1 MKPIVIIGTYPSGE
15 KEVDVLNKCIDS
27 YRLLGYHIMVVSHL
41 PLDVD
46 TASKVEYTIYD
57 SNNTFLPANMT
68 PYSWLRT
75 PNLTVNIFNAGH
87 TLPICRNMSNALHLA
102 QSLKYTHFIFTESDI
117 VLKGMDVALLES
129 YLHTLEEEDKKMFF
143 FKPEEYR
150 DVNGSYVYE
159 TLMFGGDIN
168 YFLST
173 FKPPLDV
180 EEWVNVPMELTLEL
194 SFYEMFKH
202 DEDKFLIIHD
212 HSSTILKESDVNLL
226 RYGLF
231 NCEIVR
237 NQKTPDEPVLFIM
250 NGLIIQEPKVA
261 DIYVNGVLV
270 NSVTLIKNQYWF
282 DVFKYND
289 DKVRVEVYDQ
299 ARTYQFLVKEFIM
312 SRDNEDTFNKK
323 GIFKIN

>member
-27 YRLLGYHIMVVSHL
+27 YRLLGYHIMIVSHL

-46 TASKVEYTIYD
+46 TASKVEYVIYD
-57 SNNTFLPANMT
+57 SNNTFLPAEMT

-143 FKPEEYR
+143 FKPLEYR
-150 DVNGSYVYE
+150 DYNGSRVYE
-159 TLMFGGDIN
+159 TLMFGGEVS
-168 YFLST
+168 YFLNT

-180 EEWVNVPMELTLEL
+180 EEWRGAYMNLTLEL
-194 SFYEMFKH
+194 SFYEKFKH

-212 HSSTILKESDVNLL
+212 HSSNILKESDVNLL

-231 NCEIVR
+231 NCEVIR
-237 NQKTPDEPVLFIM
+237 NEKTPDEPILFIM
-250 NGLIIQEPKVA
+250 NGLIIEEPKVA
-261 DIYVNGVLV
+261 DVYVNDKLA
-270 NSVTLIKNQYWF
+270 NSVTLIRNQYWF

-299 ARTYQFLVKEFIM
+299 ARTYQFLVKNFVI

>member
-1 MKPIVIIGTYPSGE
+1 MKPIIIIGTYPSGQ
-15 KEVDVLNKCIDS
+15 KEIEVLNKCIDS

-41 PLDVD
+41 PLDVE

-57 SNNTFLPANMT
+57 SNNTFLPAEMT
-68 PYSWLRT
+68 PYFWLNNQ
-75 PNLTVNIFNAGH
+75 NLTVNIFNAGH

-102 QSLKYTHFIFTESDI
+102 QSLNYTHFIFTESDI
-117 VLKGMDVALLES
+117 VIRGMDVALLES

-143 FKPEEYR
+143 FKPLEYR
-150 DVNGSYVYE
+150 DYNGSRVYE
-159 TLMFGGDIN
+159 TLMFGGEVS
-168 YFLST
+168 YFLNT

-180 EEWVNVPMELTLEL
+180 EEWVNVPMNLTLEL
-194 SFYEMFKH
+194 SFYERFKH
-202 DEDKFLIIHD
+202 DEDKFLIIND

-231 NCEIVR
+231 NCEVVR

-250 NGLIIQEPKVA
+250 NGLIIQEPKIA
-261 DIYVNGVLV
+261 DIYVNGKLT
-270 NSVTLIKNQYWF
+270 NSVTLIRNQYWF

-289 DKVRVEVYDQ
+289 DKIRVEVYDH
-299 ARTYQFLVKEFIM
+299 ARTYQFLAKDFVI
-312 SRDNEDTFNKK
+312 SRDNEDAFNKK

>member
-173 FKPPLDV
+173 VKPPLDV
-180 EEWVNVPMELTLEL
+180 AEWVNVPMELTLEL